1 MRLLLEPTAT
11 GRSSLQD
18 LTVFRCSRLWVR
30 PQLMPPTLG
39 LKAAALVLVTEWQH
53 EEQSRP
59 GMRWSGEDE
68 SEESDGCGFES
79 QLYHMLY

>member
-1 MRLLLEPTAT
+1 
-11 GRSSLQD
+11 
-18 LTVFRCSRLWVR
+18 
-30 PQLMPPTLG
+30 MPPTLG